1 MHAAF
6 LPRMCT
12 PTVIVTYQ
20 VYSTFA
26 KSLFGLGRWTG
37 VGPLQFASI
46 DLLKSGK
53 YDATFTIVDQA
64 QA

>member
-37 VGPLQFASI
+37 EDPLQFTSI

-53 YDATFTIVDQA
+53 YDATLQL
-64 QA
+64 